1 MSEGEYI
8 ALLLWLIAIIPL
20 GLITVLNKLI
30 KNKKILDILVKVLS
44 FIAAAAFVIF
54 LAALIIS
61 LIVVVI
67 LMIVYLVF

>member
-1 MSEGEYI
+1 MSDGEYI

-30 KNKKILDILVKVLS
+30 KNKKILDIFEKVFA
-44 FIAAAAFVIF
+44 FIAATAFGIF
-54 LAALIIS
+54 LVALIIS

>member
-1 MSEGEYI
+1 MSDGEYI
-8 ALLLWLIAIIPL
+8 ALLLWLIVIIPL
-20 GLITVLNKLI
+20 GLIIVLNKLI
-30 KNKKILDILVKVLS
+30 KNKKILDILVKVLG

-54 LAALIIS
+54 LVALIIS